1 MDARFLVAIGTGSG
15 LGCRSSPDF
24 PSNGVNGPPA
34 PASFPTSRS
43 NHCLTGTQ
51 PSFRVRLPSG
61 DCAHTGGMENQ
72 EYVST
77 DRLTVAQWT
86 QKLAQATGRP
96 GGGAGS
102 GVMLS
107 MAAALTSM
115 VAGYS
120 ESADSGGETERI
132 KLRAEVLRGQSLRLA
147 DEDAACS
154 KAFGEAFS
162 TPQGPARS
170 AAIREAALT
179 AAESSA
185 AIGEKAAEVIPDLQW
200 LAEHGNPALVADIV
214 VALGALRAAVSG
226 TRANVRYDLSI
237 MRAHRTA
244 AQGADESADLL
255 EAIER
260 FDSSLRRIDALS
272 AEIDTRIVKRLSG
285 D

>member
-1 MDARFLVAIGTGSG
+1 MRGGRSGRSLVGSQ
-15 LGCRSSPDF
+15 
-24 PSNGVNGPPA
+24 
-34 PASFPTSRS
+34 
-43 NHCLTGTQ
+43 H
-51 PSFRVRLPSG
+51 SFRVRRPSW
-61 DCAHTGGMENQ
+61 DRAHTGGMENQ
-72 EYVST
+72 EHVST

-120 ESADSGGETERI
+120 EDADSGGETERL

-170 AAIREAALT
+170 ATIREAAL
-179 AAESSA
+179 AAAKSSA
-185 AIGEKAAEVIPDLQW
+185 EIGRKAAEAIDDLHW
-200 LAEHGNPALVADIV
+200 LAEHGNPALIADIV
-214 VALGALRAAVSG
+214 VALGALRASISG
-226 TRANVRYDLSI
+226 SRANFRYDLSI
-237 MRAHRTA
+237 VRVHRASG
-244 AQGADESADLL
+244 QSADETADLL
-255 EAIER
+255 DAIER
-260 FDSSLRRIDALS
+260 ADSSLLRIDALS
-272 AEIDTRIVKRLSG
+272 AEIDTRIANRLSG